1 MDNRTIKQRI
11 RKLRE
16 ENGFTQQRMAD
27 LLGIDRNT
35 YRGIEQG
42 NTDII
47 YKRLP
52 DIAGILAVSMEE
64 LMLGPVSDSCP
75 PELEDAKT
83 QYNEKLGAMSR
94 EYDDKLLSLRK
105 ELDSKDELIDT
116 LKGQIR
122 DKDEIIALLR
132 KRSRG

>member
-64 LMLGPVSDSCP
+64 LMLGPVSDSRP
-75 PELEDAKT
+75 SGLEDAKT